1 MSPASPPDGSR
12 SGDLSRR
19 FGFGVVGVG
28 VFALTSSSSAPSPL
42 YPVYQEQWGFSPAM
56 LTTVFAVYVLAL
68 LATLLTVGALSD
80 HVGRRPVVA
89 ASLLILL
96 ASMVTFIVSD
106 SVTWLLVARIL
117 QGLAVGAAT
126 GALSAAVIDLQPN
139 PKTGSLVN
147 SVAPSLG
154 LALGA
159 AGAGLLVQFAPFPTV
174 LVYALVAVLAVVL
187 LVALFFVPETS
198 PAVGFESSRH
208 AWRSLLPS
216 ASVPREVR
224 APYVLILPCLMSAWA
239 LGGLYMSLGPSIV
252 RSVFGVDN
260 HLVAGLAI
268 FALFAAGSLAAV
280 AMRGRTPHRVVIA
293 GVVVLATGVAAVV
306 AAVLGGGIAV
316 YFAGTAL
323 AGFGW
328 GATFLGAMSVIGGL
342 GRPHE
347 RGRIFATT
355 FVVCYLA
362 FSVPAMVAG
371 AAASAFG
378 LTATA
383 VGYGVAVGVLALLA
397 GAGLLLRAPKT
408 GPAQLAEVPEPARP

>member
-1 MSPASPPDGSR
+1 MSPAPPRDESR
-12 SGDLSRR
+12 PRDLSRR

-28 VFALTSSSSAPSPL
+28 VFALTASSSAPSPL
-42 YPVYQEQWGFSPAM
+42 YPVYQEHWGFSAAM

-80 HVGRRPVVA
+80 HIGRRPVVF

-96 ASMVTFIVSD
+96 ASMVTFIVAD
-106 SVTWLLVARIL
+106 GVAWLLVARVL

-139 PKTGSLVN
+139 PKLGSLVN

-174 LVYALVAVLAVVL
+174 LVYALVAVLAAMLV
-187 LVALFFVPETS
+187 VALFFVPETS
-198 PAVGFESSRH
+198 PAVGFESRRH

-224 APYVLILPCLMSAWA
+224 APYLLILPCLMSAWA

-252 RSVFGVDN
+252 RSVFGIDN

-268 FALFAAGSLAAV
+268 FALFGSGSVAAV
-280 AMRGRTPHRVVIA
+280 AMRGRVPHRVVIA
-293 GVVVLATGVAAVV
+293 GVVLLAAGVASVLAGL
-306 AAVLGGGIAV
+306 LGGWVAV

-328 GATFLGAMSVIGGL
+328 GSTFLGAMSIIGGL

-362 FSVPAMVAG
+362 FSVPAMIAG
-371 AAASAFG
+371 AAASTFG

-383 VGYGVAVGVLALLA
+383 VGYGAVVATLALAA
-397 GAGLLLRAPKT
+397 GTGLLLRAPRVR
-408 GPAQLAEVPEPARP
+408 PAQLEEVREPARP

>member
-1 MSPASPPDGSR
+1 M
-12 SGDLSRR
+12 
-19 FGFGVVGVG
+19 G